1 MARVDRR
8 AVGLARGAGALTV
21 LPIALTYRAGVHVHA
36 GEFEA
41 AEALIAEADGIIA
54 ATGEPPLLYTSLVL
68 AACRG
73 QEGPASQAIEAGVRD
88 AKARGEGRV
97 LALAECFTA
106 VLYNGLGRY
115 PDALAAAQRACDFDD
130 LGLYG
135 WALIELIEA
144 AVRGD
149 ARELAHDALDRLGQ
163 RTRASGTDWAL
174 GIQARS
180 EALVSEDQHADAC
193 YREAIERLAAGRI
206 GVHLARARLIY
217 GEWLRRRDRRV
228 DAREELRAAYDAFQ
242 SFGAQAFAERSRR
255 ELVATGEHV
264 QPHRPEG
271 RDAMTAQEEV
281 IAQLARDGYTNPEI
295 GGQLFLSARTVE
307 YHLRKVFTK
316 LNISSRRELGAALA
330 DRSRTPLTG

>member
-1 MARVDRR
+1 MSGTTTDGTSWPSVRSGSARH
-8 AVGLARGAGALTV
+8 AGALTV

-41 AEALIAEADGIIA
+41 AEALIDEADGIIA

-68 AACRG
+68 AAWRG
-73 QEGPASQAIEAGVRD
+73 REGLALQAIEAGVRD
-88 AKARGEGRV
+88 AEARGEGRV

-115 PDALAAAQRACDFDD
+115 PEALAAAQRACEFDD

-144 AVRGD
+144 AARSD
-149 ARELAHDALDRLGQ
+149 ARGLARDALGRLEI
-163 RTRASGTDWAL
+163 RTRASGTDWAV

-180 EALVSEDQHADAC
+180 EALLNDGRDAEAS
-193 YREAIERLAAGRI
+193 YREAIERLSRSRI

-228 DAREELRAAYDAFQ
+228 DARQELRDTYDAFE

-264 QPHRPEG
+264 RPHRPEA
-271 RDAMTAQEEV
+271 RDALTTQEAV
-281 IAQLARDGYTNPEI
+281 IAQLARDGHTNPEI
-295 GGQLFLSARTVE
+295 GSQLFLSARTVE
-307 YHLRKVFTK
+307 YHLPEGVHQAQHQLSERAG
-316 LNISSRRELGAALA
+316 RRA
-330 DRSRTPLTG
+330 R